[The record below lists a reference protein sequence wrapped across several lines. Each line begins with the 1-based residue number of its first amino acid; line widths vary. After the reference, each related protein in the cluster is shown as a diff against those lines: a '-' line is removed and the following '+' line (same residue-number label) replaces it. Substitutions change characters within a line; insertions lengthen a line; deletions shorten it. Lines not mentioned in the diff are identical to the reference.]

1 MQSELLERLDAA
13 LGAKDDAGVKKILG
27 KKDLPTLT
35 LLIEHLA
42 RGKKKTFSLLPPE
55 IQAPLVLNLSEE
67 SKKSILP
74 RLSNTTFARFLHFN
88 YEDDAADILQW
99 LPKKRLNGILE
110 RIKDDKKKKIEK
122 LLYFDS
128 QSAGGLMDLNFI
140 VMAAEA
146 SFRDI
151 SEKAKAYQHKEG
163 VAPTIVVRKEDGG
176 ILGYLPYKDLIIH
189 STHKSIKALAH
200 ALPLVNSGMDQK
212 DVLALAQD
220 TRSEVIGVTE
230 DSGQIIGIIQIQDL
244 LRIADEEAT
253 EDVYQFA
260 GVTEDE
266 DISDSTMVK
275 VRRRYLWLVINL
287 ATAFLAATVVSLF
300 RGTIEQMAILAAY
313 MPIVAG
319 LGGNAATQTLAVV
332 VRGLA
337 LEDIPWHVARKIIF
351 REALAGIFKG
361 VLIGFVAGVVAFA
374 FGRSV
379 KLGLVLGSAMI
390 INMFVAGLCGA
401 TMPFV
406 LKKLKIDP
414 AVSSSIFVTAAT
426 DVSGFLAFLG
436 LATLFLL

>member
-1 MQSELLERLDAA
+1 MNSELLARLDSA
-13 LGAKDDAGVKKILG
+13 LGAKDDTGVKKLLG

-35 LLIEHLA
+35 FLIEHLA
-42 RGKKKTFSLLPPE
+42 RGKRKVFSLLPPE

-110 RIKDDKKKKIEK
+110 KIKEDKKKKIEK
-122 LLYFDS
+122 LMYFDS

-140 VMAAEA
+140 VMGSDA

-151 SEKAKAYQHKEG
+151 AEKARSYQHKEG
-163 VAPTIVVRKEDGG
+163 VAPTIVVRREEGG
-176 ILGYLPYKDLIIH
+176 IQGYLPYKSLIMH
-189 STHKSIKALAH
+189 SPNKSIKSLVH
-200 ALPLVNSGMDQK
+200 SLPLVNTGMDQK

-230 DSGQIIGIIQIQDL
+230 ETGQIIGIIQIQDL

-287 ATAFLAATVVSLF
+287 ATAFLAAMVVSLF
-300 RGTIEQMAILAAY
+300 EGTIEKMAILAAY

-351 REALAGIFKG
+351 REAVAGIFKG
-361 VLIGFVAGVVAFA
+361 VLVGFIAGVVAFA
-374 FGRSV
+374 FGRSL

-390 INMFVAGLCGA
+390 INMFVAGCFGA
-401 TMPFV
+401 VMPFV

-426 DVSGFLAFLG
+426 DVSGFFAFLG